1 MREKANRGGDARYR
15 SPPQSPPRIRARN
28 REYESDRSR
37 RLIDRGSGS
46 SSARRD
52 YDGHD
57 YDDGDRDRYRDVQS
71 RRLSE
76 FNHGLSRVEESTAM
90 KFQWKHLLA
99 DPNKL
104 SNESNDADRSLNR
117 YVGGYIANRGS
128 IDRNYNYNI
137 NQKNYED
144 VRYLE
149 ANRSGMLFEKPISV
163 EASRVRSYSFYSP
176 DVGVSKSS
184 GHLDDGF
191 ALPSL
196 DLNLSLNKDEAFDS
210 RFQSHMDKL
219 QVDKSTTRELHK
231 EERNYMVYSKD
242 GLDYNLPFSGSKAT
256 GTESLGVLKEGL
268 SGSFKGYG
276 LSPDMNT
283 IPLGH
288 DRYRKELRIKSP
300 VELYDRGD
308 HHHAYCSPMD
318 EKHGD
323 HAYLDGQRSV
333 RGNTGTMSMDEKHGD
348 YAYFDGQRSVRGHT
362 GTVFEEFHGNMLTTG
377 EKYGQQDLLR
387 TSIVDPIVDKIEE
400 CSHKEQLREV
410 GLWDHIPSSRGQ
422 ESPNYLEARGSLH
435 VTKQDRE
442 VSGFGRTHREYERD
456 VYEDHVSLL
465 SEEGHGYE
473 RGDPWT
479 REDGCE
485 MLPVAEYDPYSDGMD
500 SSSSRTIPKR
510 KRVVDEKSSMFKF
523 GSKIPSTR
531 KSTGRTHD
539 HGVADGRTDEG
550 RKPLLFS
557 KKSRFSHSKYGK
569 SGSSSNETIGCG
581 IPNPD
586 HWSSSGNGLVSITK
600 RLGKPHSSQ
609 GRDIKKRLG
618 PGPQDSHVSH
628 PLGKNKSLLKNR
640 LGPRLPNTR
649 VSHSSLKNDKALL
662 KKRLGPGPQ
671 KFRFSLPWLNPYP
684 HRRFPRKIQIDGSD
698 GDLHNE
704 GGDGDPLE
712 GNLIVEKAEPPE
724 CSEDFK
730 QLVHHAFLRFVKQL
744 NENSGQRR
752 RHEEQGKAGTLK
764 CSICGRSVFYAMI
777 CLYRSKEFVLPFL
790 IQLILTYCRNQVSA
804 LTDFNS
810 FS

>member
-1 MREKANRGGDARYR
+1 MREKTNRGGDVRYR

-52 YDGHD
+52 YDRHD
-57 YDDGDRDRYRDVQS
+57 YDDGDRDRDVQS

-76 FNHGLSRVEESTAM
+76 FNEGLSRVEESTAM

-99 DPNKL
+99 EPNKL
-104 SNESNDADRSLNR
+104 SNESNDAVDRSSNR
-117 YVGGYIANRGS
+117 YVDGYIANRGS
-128 IDRNYNYNI
+128 IDRNYQDISYSDI

-144 VRYLE
+144 VRYFE
-149 ANRSGMLFEKPISV
+149 TNRSGMLFEKPISV
-163 EASRVRSYSFYSP
+163 EANRVRSYSFYSP

-184 GHLDDGF
+184 GRLDDGF

-196 DLNLSLNKDEAFDS
+196 HLNLSLNKDEAFDT
-210 RFQSHMDKL
+210 QCQPYLDKL
-219 QVDKSTTRELHK
+219 QVDKSTARELYK
-231 EERNYMVYSKD
+231 EERNSMVYLKD

-256 GTESLGVLKEGL
+256 GAESLGVLKEGL

-276 LSPDMNT
+276 LSPKMNT
-283 IPLGH
+283 IPLGD
-288 DRYRKELRIKSP
+288 DRYRQELRSKSP
-300 VELYDRGD
+300 VELYDRRD
-308 HHHAYCSPMD
+308 YHHAYRSPTD

-323 HAYLDGQRSV
+323 YAYLNGQRSV
-333 RGNTGTMSMDEKHGD
+333 RGDTGTMSMDEKHGD
-348 YAYFDGQRSVRGHT
+348 YAYFNGQRSVRGHT
-362 GTVFEEFHGNMLTTG
+362 GTVFEEFHGNMLTIG
-377 EKYGQQDLLR
+377 EKYGHRDLLR
-387 TSIVDPIVDKIEE
+387 TSIVDPIVDRIEE
-400 CSHKEQLREV
+400 CSHKGQLREV
-410 GLWDHIPSSRGQ
+410 RLWDHIPSSRGQ
-422 ESPNYLEARGSLH
+422 ESPSYLEARGSLH

-442 VSGFGRTHREYERD
+442 VSGFGSTHREYERD
-456 VYEDHVSLL
+456 IYEDHVSLL

-473 RGDPWT
+473 RGGRPWT
-479 REDGCE
+479 REDSCE
-485 MLPVAEYDPYSDGMD
+485 MLPVAEYDRYLDEMDG
-500 SSSSRTIPKR
+500 SSSRTILKR

-523 GSKIPSTR
+523 GSKIPSTG
-531 KSTGRTHD
+531 KSTRRTHD
-539 HGVADGRTDEG
+539 HGIADGRRTDEG
-550 RKPLLFS
+550 RKPLIFS
-557 KKSRFSHSKYGK
+557 KKSRFSHLKYGK

-600 RLGKPHSSQ
+600 HLGKPNSSR

-618 PGPQDSHVSH
+618 PCPQDSHFSH
-628 PLGKNKSLLKNR
+628 PLGKNDSSLLKNR
-640 LGPRLPNTR
+640 LGPRPPNTH

-684 HRRFPRKIQIDGSD
+684 HRRFPRKIQVDGPD

-730 QLVHHAFLRFVKQL
+730 QLVHHAFFRFVKQL

-752 RHEEQGKAGTLK
+752 RYVEQGKAGTLK

-790 IQLILTYCRNQVSA
+790 IQLILT
-804 LTDFNS
+804 
-810 FS
+810 